1 MKPISI
7 ASTIS
12 IKAAS
17 GKARRFSILAYSGG
31 LLNVEGFPLPVIVDL
46 AGLSTP
52 NNVPI
57 LIDHTKSV
65 EATLGITDS
74 IVNDGLSLTLG
85 GVVTGQSATAQQVIA
100 QSVAGHN
107 WQASIGA
114 MVGDSEDIA
123 AGQTVEVNGQTFV
136 GPVIVA
142 RRATLKETSV
152 LPMGADSTTTVNLAA
167 RAASFLKGS
176 AMEPM
181 TFEDWAK
188 SIGVDAETLSP
199 ENTAALQ
206 LAYESTMAPAAPVA
220 AAPVVA
226 PPVAAPV
233 IAPTASA
240 GASKMDIQ
248 AAAAEGIKTANKLV
262 AENMRRNAQIQAA
275 AVGNHLIAATA
286 IENGWSVE
294 KVELEVLKASNAK
307 TRPTS
312 FSAAQNSPEN
322 MPNVIEAAL
331 CSTRGLTNNGRKPG
345 VVALE
350 AQYDDKTLQ
359 AAHSQ
364 YRGSVGLQQILIQC
378 AMANGMQIQ
387 GGTKVTSGNLRPI
400 LAAACPRMDGRD
412 LQAGFSTV
420 SLPGILGNV
429 ANKEILQGYMEEDA
443 TWREIAQIKSCNDF
457 KTVTSYRMLDDMQYE
472 KLAPG
477 GEIKHGK
484 TGEESFT
491 RSVDTYAKMYALN
504 RTDIINDD
512 LGAFDD
518 LRNRIG
524 AGGAMRLNDLFWTT
538 FLANLGT
545 IFTATRTNYIVGA
558 TSNLGTDGVG
568 LGLAQKAWRQRTS
581 PAADGAKRVSGQAKF
596 LLVPPEL
603 ETIADALYV
612 ARNLNAVKV
621 SDANTFANK
630 YQPIVANQLSDSAF
644 SGYSTTAFYI
654 LGDKSKGSPVVV
666 SFLNGQETPTVESA
680 DADFN
685 TLGIQFR
692 GYHDFGADLGDG
704 YLNALMSKGAA

>member
-1 MKPISI
+1 MKPINI
-7 ASTIS
+7 ASTIT

-100 QSVAGHN
+100 QSAAGHT

-123 AGQTVEVNGQTFV
+123 AGQAVEVNGQTFV

-176 AMEPM
+176 EMEPM
-181 TFEDWAK
+181 TFESWVE
-188 SIGVDAETLSP
+188 SLGLDASTLSP
-199 ENTAALQ
+199 ENTAAFQ

-226 PPVAAPV
+226 PPVAAPE

-248 AAAAEGIKTANKLV
+248 ATAAEGIKNANKLV

-275 AVGNHLIAATA
+275 AGGNHLIAATA

-378 AMANGMQIQ
+378 AAANGMQLQ
-387 GGTKVTSGNLRPI
+387 AGMKVSTGNIREVLSY
-400 LAAACPRMDGRD
+400 ACPQQGPHS

-420 SLPGILGNV
+420 SLPGILSNV
-429 ANKEILQGYMEEDA
+429 ANKEILQGYMEEDT

-457 KTVTSYRMLDDMQYE
+457 KTVTSYRMLDDMAYE
-472 KLAPG
+472 KLPPG
-477 GEIKHGK
+477 GTIKHGA

-491 RSVDTYAKMYALN
+491 RAVDTYAKMYSLT

-524 AGGAMRLNDLFWTT
+524 SGGAIKLNDLFWTT
-538 FLANLGT
+538 FLANLAT
-545 IFTATRTNYIVGA
+545 IFTATRTNYITGS
-558 TSNLGTDGVG
+558 TTNLGTDGVG
-568 LGLAQKAWRQRTS
+568 LGLGQKAWRSRRSSTT
-581 PAADGAKRVSGQAKF
+581 DGSKRIGGIAKF
-596 LLVPPEL
+596 VLVPPEL
-603 ETIADALYV
+603 ETIADALYQG
-612 ARNLNAVKV
+612 RNLGAVKV
-621 SDANTFANK
+621 SDGNTFANK
-630 YQPIVANQLSDSAF
+630 YTPIVAEQLSDSAY
-644 SGYSTTAFYI
+644 SGYSTTAWYM